1 MSAFPHSDMDQGW
14 KRHTGSHESPSSE
27 RFERTKHCQN
37 VLPDAL
43 IYKQCFI
50 WNTSNCWSSFVP
62 FSVWKAT
69 GTADFITSPAQTCI
83 EFFHTEESFKK
94 KKKSRDR
101 EIWSFFPNSTVK
113 VCERYENKTEICS
126 VAKTK
131 SKVFWFHHADENRMV
146 RNDNTDALKNPAWL
160 CTVCEG
166 L

>member
-1 MSAFPHSDMDQGW
+1 MDQGW

-101 EIWSFFPNSTVK
+101 EIWSFFQTAQSKSANGMRTRQKSAVWRKQSQKCFGFITLTKIGWYETTILTRLKTRRGCVQFVK
-113 VCERYENKTEICS
+113 VYK
-126 VAKTK
+126 
-131 SKVFWFHHADENRMV
+131 
-146 RNDNTDALKNPAWL
+146 
-160 CTVCEG
+160 
-166 L
+166 

>member
-1 MSAFPHSDMDQGW
+1 MDQGW

-101 EIWSFFPNSTVK
+101 EIWSFFQTAQSKSANGMRTRQKSAVWLQRK
-113 VCERYENKTEICS
+113 S
-126 VAKTK
+126 AK
-131 SKVFWFHHADENRMV
+131 SKVFWFHHADENRMI